1 MKNSTASDFVD
12 KIKELV
18 GNYNL
23 SAEQEYLN
31 EILIPESKKTE
42 SNLTGKF
49 LSDLYNNYDLNG
61 RTIGFD
67 FLGRLNENSDYIFFA
82 ISDPFDIGID
92 KKTNEIIMYD
102 SEFNQVHLKLA
113 KGINEFIE
121 IILLIFEYGL
131 PGWISEK
138 QYSKDDRLSLLKKIK
153 ATVDSKYLTFY
164 EQSYGN

>member
-1 MKNSTASDFVD
+1 MKNATASKFVD
-12 KIKELV
+12 KIKQLV
-18 GNYNL
+18 GKYNL
-23 SAEQEYLN
+23 TAEQEYLN
-31 EILIPESKKTE
+31 EILVPESKKTE
-42 SNLTGKF
+42 SNLTGEF
-49 LSDLYNNYDLNG
+49 LFDLYNNFDLSG

-67 FLGRLNENSDYIFFA
+67 FLGRLNENSEYIFFA

-113 KGINEFIE
+113 KEINEFIE

-131 PGWISEK
+131 DGWVSEK
-138 QYSKDDRLSLLKKIK
+138 QYTKDDRVSLLKKIK
-153 ATVDSKYLTFY
+153 ATVDSEYSTFY

>member
-1 MKNSTASDFVD
+1 MKNATASDFVD

-31 EILIPESKKTE
+31 AILIPESKKTD
-42 SNLTGKF
+42 SNLTGNF
-49 LSDLYNNYDLNG
+49 LSDLYNNYDLSG

-82 ISDPFDIGID
+82 ISDPFDLGID

-102 SEFNQVHLKLA
+102 SEFNQLHLKLA
-113 KGINEFIE
+113 KGIKEFIA

-153 ATVDSKYLTFY
+153 ATVDSEYLAFY
-164 EQSYGN
+164 EQSYGH

>member
-1 MKNSTASDFVD
+1 MQLTASDFVD

-31 EILIPESKKTE
+31 EILIPESKKND
-42 SNLTGKF
+42 SILTGKF
-49 LSDLYNNYDLNG
+49 LSDLYNNYDFSG

-82 ISDPFDIGID
+82 ISDPFYIGID

-102 SEFNQVHLKLA
+102 SKFNKVHLKLA

-121 IILLIFEYGL
+121 VILLIFEYGL

-153 ATVDSKYLTFY
+153 ANVDSEYLAFY